1 MTKTGRW
8 LALQHR
14 DFRLVWGGNFISI
27 LGTQM
32 QMIAI
37 NWQIYELLAG
47 TDASINFFGRTIPLN
62 VEALGLGG
70 VGLARVIPI
79 MIFAV
84 IGGNLADVMNRR
96 QLLLWT
102 NAAAAFFS
110 LVLAVL
116 SLTGHITVAAIY
128 LLTAAVAA
136 TAAFSAPAFQSLIPN
151 LVPEEH
157 LTNAISLNT
166 LIRQVAAITGP
177 AIGGLLIGFAGAG
190 VVYGINAISFV
201 AIIGALAVLRHR
213 GGRAER
219 NAGLG
224 WKAIVEGWRYVRG
237 TRIIWSTMML
247 DFMATFFSS
256 ARTML
261 PLVAGQILQ
270 VGPQGYGFL
279 STAEA
284 VGSLVA
290 GFVLSLRRDIYR
302 QGAVLLAAVAFY
314 GLASMFFGLSTSFF
328 LSYAL
333 YMVIGASDTVSMV
346 IRQTIRQVTTPDRLR
361 GRMTGINQIFFMGG
375 PQLGELE
382 AGLVAAAFGVPF
394 AIVSG
399 GLATVFFTGVIA
411 WRYPRL
417 RNYTR
422 DSMVADQARMGGT

>member
-270 VGPQGYGFL
+270 LGPQGYGFL

-302 QGAVLLAAVAFY
+302 QGAVLLVAVAFY